1 MNQINENTLL
11 KVKVILLTLLSLF
24 VIFYTYN
31 TYKEGKL
38 IGANATNTI
47 TVNGKAEIDVKPDMA
62 TINFTIRESG
72 KDAKGA
78 EALVSNKSSK
88 VLELLKKLV
97 DEKDIKTGSYASYP
111 KYSYPANSVAKIDGY
126 ETTQILE
133 VKVRDIA
140 KVSDVIQ
147 SITSSGINEISG
159 PNYVLDNDEDYK
171 NIARGEAIND
181 AKKKAELLAKQLGVE
196 LVRIVSFS
204 EDSYSPMP
212 YYSTMSMRADSA
224 KLESAP
230 SLPTGENTTTS
241 NVTITYEIK

>member
-11 KVKVILLTLLSLF
+11 QVKVALLTLLSIF

-31 TYKEGKL
+31 TYKEGRL
-38 IGANATNTI
+38 IGASATNTI
-47 TVNGKAEIDVKPDMA
+47 TVNGKAEIDSKPDMA

-72 KDAKGA
+72 KDAKAA
-78 EALVSNKSSK
+78 EKLVGDKSAK
-88 VLELLKKLV
+88 VLEMLKKLV
-97 DEKDIKTGSYASYP
+97 DEKDIKTNSYTSYP
-111 KYSYPANSVAKIDGY
+111 KYSYPNNSVAKIDGY
-126 ETTQILE
+126 ETTQSID

-140 KVSDVIQ
+140 KVSAVIT

-171 NIARGEAIND
+171 NIARGEAISE

-204 EDSYSPMP
+204 EDAYSPIP
-212 YYSTMSMRADSA
+212 YYSIMTKVGDSA
-224 KLESAP
+224 ESQSAP
-230 SLPTGENTTTS
+230 SLPTGENTTIS